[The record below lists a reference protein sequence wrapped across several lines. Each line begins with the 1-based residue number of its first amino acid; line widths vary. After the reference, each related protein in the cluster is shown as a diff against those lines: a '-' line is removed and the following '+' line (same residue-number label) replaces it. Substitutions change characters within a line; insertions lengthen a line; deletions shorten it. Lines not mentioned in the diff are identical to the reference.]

1 MESKS
6 FIMDKI
12 NDVIREAEKN
22 DQAMDEEAVIFKK
35 KNKNKKSVFKTKKIN
50 E

>member
-12 NDVIREAEKN
+12 NDVIREAENN
-22 DQAMDEEAVIFKK
+22 DRAMDEKAVEFKK
-35 KNKNKKSVFKTKKIN
+35 KIKILI
-50 E
+50 